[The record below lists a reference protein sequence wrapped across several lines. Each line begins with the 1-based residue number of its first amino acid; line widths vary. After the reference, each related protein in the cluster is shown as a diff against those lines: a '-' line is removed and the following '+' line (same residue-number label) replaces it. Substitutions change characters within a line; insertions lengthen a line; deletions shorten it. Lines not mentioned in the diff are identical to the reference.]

1 MSICWLLENDAALG
15 KFSRY
20 LLQGTHRS
28 FSIAY
33 CGPFVRPGPGWTVTG
48 CRTLAKEEVP
58 RKRSSGWSFSKRGPD
73 MNYTKQGRDVSSL
86 TLIPNEMIIVQHI
99 QTTSR
104 SSFHIETNMTS
115 CSSIESFRQCN

>member
-1 MSICWLLENDAALG
+1 MSICWLLENDTALG

-20 LLQGTHRS
+20 LLQGLIDPSASLT
-28 FSIAY
+28 AALLLDL
-33 CGPFVRPGPGWTVTG
+33 GPDGRFPDIGHS
-48 CRTLAKEEVP
+48 L
-58 RKRSSGWSFSKRGPD
+58 RKRYLGNGVRGGLSQRGPD

-104 SSFHIETNMTS
+104 SSFHNETNMTS
-115 CSSIESFRQCN
+115 CSSIEPFRQRN